1 MKSPLQPLDADVP
14 ARSVRVHASL
24 PQTERKSRM
33 AGVVSFLVHALIIY
47 LAIRLTA
54 TVALPEH
61 SPIGDAIK
69 LVLGGGGG
77 GGGHGGPAFAHP
89 PPPPPPPVAP
99 PIKPPAP
106 VPIPAVTP
114 PPVVP
119 QPVPPP
125 APAAAEPSAANAAPT
140 AGTGAGTGGGNGTGE
155 GPGTG
160 SGKGPGSGSGSGGGN
175 GAGGAPPIS
184 KQMILPPTD
193 GVPKELHGKTIE
205 VTFYVTALGLVS
217 DVKIDPAIENRAF
230 ARKIDEIM
238 RRYTF
243 TPARDAAG
251 NKIASIYPIQFTF
264 GGK

>member
-1 MKSPLQPLDADVP
+1 MKSPLHPLDADVP

-24 PQTERKSRM
+24 PRREPRSRL
-33 AGVVSFLVHALIIY
+33 AGVVSFLLHALVIY

-77 GGGHGGPAFAHP
+77 GGGQGGATFTHA
-89 PPPPPPPVAP
+89 PPPPPPVTP
-99 PIKPPAP
+99 PIQPPPP
-106 VPIPAVTP
+106 VPVPAIVP

-125 APAAAEPSAANAAPT
+125 AAAASEPAAASPAPT
-140 AGTGAGTGGGNGTGE
+140 AGTGTGTGGGNGTGE

-175 GAGGAPPIS
+175 GTGGSPPIS

-217 DVKIDPAIENRAF
+217 DVKIEPPIENRAF